1 MSNNGFNIGDLV
13 VWYDPDFVDGGAKL
27 GLIVEEEQDMVFD
40 NYVVIKL
47 LSGNQ
52 RLVKKY
58 QLRKADEDRRF
69 SNKHP

>member
-1 MSNNGFNIGDLV
+1 MKIGDLV

-27 GLIVEEEQDMVFD
+27 GLIVEEDDLNETI
-40 NYVVIKL
+40 VVIKL
-47 LSGNQ
+47 ITGNQ

-69 SNKHP
+69 SKKQA

>member
-1 MSNNGFNIGDLV
+1 MKVGDLV

-40 NYVVIKL
+40 SYVVIKL

-69 SNKHP
+69 SKKQA

>member
-1 MSNNGFNIGDLV
+1 MKVGDLV

-27 GLIVEEEQDMVFD
+27 GLIVEEDDLNETI
-40 NYVVIKL
+40 VVIKL
-47 LSGNQ
+47 STGNQ

-69 SNKHP
+69 SNKQA

>member
-1 MSNNGFNIGDLV
+1 MKIGDLV

-27 GLIVEEEQDMVFD
+27 GLIVEEDDLNETI
-40 NYVVIKL
+40 VVIKL
-47 LSGNQ
+47 LTGNQ

-69 SNKHP
+69 SKKQA

>member
-1 MSNNGFNIGDLV
+1 MKVGDLV

-27 GLIVEEEQDMVFD
+27 GLIVEEDDLNETI
-40 NYVVIKL
+40 VVIKL
-47 LSGNQ
+47 LTGNQ

-69 SNKHP
+69 SNKQA

>member
-1 MSNNGFNIGDLV
+1 MNIGDLV

-27 GLIVEEEQDMVFD
+27 GLIVEEDDLNETI
-40 NYVVIKL
+40 VVIKL
-47 LSGNQ
+47 LTGNQ

-69 SNKHP
+69 SKKHP

>member
-1 MSNNGFNIGDLV
+1 MKVGDLV

-27 GLIVEEEQDMVFD
+27 GLIVEEDDLNETI
-40 NYVVIKL
+40 VVIKL
-47 LSGNQ
+47 LTGNQ

-69 SNKHP
+69 SKKQT